1 MALTVAVSSTF
12 EKLFQQNPL
21 VAAELA
27 RTLYAPNET
36 AEFFGGG
43 RLQPNNKEYAVL
55 SRADLAVQIQA
66 FQKAFTENGSMDFIG
81 AEHKLHH
88 VKVDTTFAPDD
99 LSDSFY
105 TFLEGL
111 EENDR
116 SKWPFARWYINVHL
130 VPAVNQDKELRV
142 DYKGRTGATT
152 PGTANFNA
160 SEGFGSQIN
169 DWITATDITPFTLA
183 PSATPET
190 FVGQLVDFVKSVRD
204 SAPEVKEMYYSG
216 DFDYVCMSPEN
227 HEKFIQGMD
236 DKYNGAY
243 ERVGSEILTTDA
255 KMVVKNIPGTMVKTI
270 GLRSMIGS
278 DKIVMAPKW
287 NRFGKIK
294 SQGRKNSPLSGIRDG
309 GREVWVSM
317 DWKTRV
323 GHYLPAYVFT
333 NNQDLAF

>member
-1 MALTVAVSSTF
+1 MALTVSVSSTF
-12 EKLFQQNPL
+12 EQLFQQNPL

-36 AEFFGGG
+36 ATFFGGG
-43 RLQPNNKEYAVL
+43 RLQVTNKEYAVL
-55 SRADLAVQIQA
+55 SKADLSVQIQA
-66 FQKAFTENGSMDFIG
+66 FQKAFTENGSMDWIG

-99 LSDSFY
+99 LSDKFY

-116 SKWPFARWYINVHL
+116 SKWPFARWYIIQHL
-130 VPAVNQDKELRV
+130 LPMVDQDKELRL
-142 DYKGRTGATT
+142 DFKGRTGATT

-160 SEGFGSQIN
+160 AEGFGSQIN
-169 DWITATDITPFTLA
+169 DWITATDITPIALA
-183 PSATPET
+183 PDADDEL
-190 FVGQLVDFVKSVRD
+190 FVGQLTDFVKTVRD
-204 SAPEVKEMYYSG
+204 SSTEVRQMYYQG
-216 DFDYVCMSPEN
+216 DFDYVIMSPEN
-227 HEKFIQGMD
+227 HEKFISGMD
-236 DKYNGAY
+236 SKYNGAY
-243 ERVGSEILTTDA
+243 ERVGSEILTNDA
-255 KMVVKNIPGTMVKTI
+255 KQVVKNIPGTRVKTM
-270 GLRSMIGS
+270 GLNSMIGS

-294 SQGRKNSPLSGIRDG
+294 SLGRKNKPLSGIKDG

-323 GHYLPAYVFT
+323 GHYFPAYTFT